1 MDLGSYTMID
11 SFFIVLWIMM
21 PAYLANTIAVL
32 TGGKYPIDQGRI
44 HSDGNR
50 ILGDGKTW
58 SGLVGGTLGGVFIGF
73 LQVNLGEG
81 LIEALSGSQ
90 DVDFWGENSIIVFF
104 LLSFGALFG
113 DMTASFIKRRS
124 QLKRGDKS
132 PLLDMFDFIG
142 MALLLS
148 FIFANEWLM
157 AWILDGYVPLFT
169 LLIATPILHRG
180 VNIIGF
186 KIGVKNE
193 PW

>member
-1 MDLGSYTMID
+1 MDLESYTIIE
-11 SFFIVLWIMM
+11 SLFIVLWIMM

-132 PLLDMFDFIG
+132 PLLDMFDFVG

-157 AWILDGYVPLFT
+157 SWILDGYVPLFT

>member
-1 MDLGSYTMID
+1 MELESYTMIE

-32 TGGKYPIDQGRI
+32 TGGRYPIDQGKI

-58 SGLVGGTLGGVFIGF
+58 SGLVGGTSGGVFIGF

-157 AWILDGYVPLFT
+157 SWILDGYMPLFT

>member
-1 MDLGSYTMID
+1 MDLESYTMIE

-132 PLLDMFDFIG
+132 SLLDMFDFIG

-157 AWILDGYVPLFT
+157 SWILDGYVPLLT

-186 KIGVKNE
+186 KIGIKNE

>member
-1 MDLGSYTMID
+1 MDLESYTMIEN
-11 SFFIVLWIMM
+11 FFIVLWIMM

-157 AWILDGYVPLFT
+157 SWILDGYMPLFT

>member
-1 MDLGSYTMID
+1 MDLESYTMIE

-32 TGGKYPIDQGRI
+32 TGGRYPIDQGKI

-148 FIFANEWLM
+148 FIFANDWLM
-157 AWILDGYVPLFT
+157 SWILDGFVPLFT
-169 LLIATPILHRG
+169 LLVATPVLHRG
-180 VNIIGF
+180 VNIIGY
-186 KIGVKNE
+186 KLGVKNE

>member
-1 MDLGSYTMID
+1 MDLESYTMIE

-32 TGGKYPIDQGRI
+32 TGGRYPIDQGKI

-157 AWILDGYVPLFT
+157 SWILEGYVPLFT

>member
-1 MDLGSYTMID
+1 MDLESYTIIE

-58 SGLVGGTLGGVFIGF
+58 SGLIGGTLGGVFIGY
-73 LQVNLGEG
+73 LQINIGGV
-81 LIEALSGSQ
+81 LIKALSGTQ
-90 DVDFWGENSIIVFF
+90 NVDFWGENPIIVFF
-104 LLSFGALFG
+104 ILSFGALFG

-157 AWILDGYVPLFT
+157 SWILEGYVPLFT
-169 LLIATPILHRG
+169 LLVATPILHRG
-180 VNIIGF
+180 VNIIGY
-186 KIGVKNE
+186 KLGVKNE

>member
-1 MDLGSYTMID
+1 MDLESYTMIE

-58 SGLVGGTLGGVFIGF
+58 SGLVGGTSGGVFIGF

-157 AWILDGYVPLFT
+157 SWILDGYMPLFT

>member
-148 FIFANEWLM
+148 FIFANDWLM
-157 AWILDGYVPLFT
+157 SWILDGFVPLFT
-169 LLIATPILHRG
+169 LLVATPVLHRG
-180 VNIIGF
+180 VNIIGY
-186 KIGVKNE
+186 KLGVKNE

>member
-1 MDLGSYTMID
+1 MDLST
-11 SFFIVLWIMM
+11 FWIVMWIMM

-32 TGGKYPIDQGRI
+32 TGGKYPIDQGKNY
-44 HSDGNR
+44 SDGNR

-58 SGLVGGTLGGVFIGF
+58 SGLIGGTIGGIIIGY
-73 LQVNLGEG
+73 LQLNYGDS
-81 LIEALSGSQ
+81 LIERLANTNE
-90 DVDFWGENSIIVFF
+90 VDFWGEKPIIIFF

-148 FIFANEWLM
+148 FIFANDWLM
-157 AWILDGYVPLFT
+157 SWILEGYVPLFT

-180 VNIIGF
+180 VNIIGY
-186 KIGVKNE
+186 KLGVKNE

>member
-1 MDLGSYTMID
+1 MDLESYTMIE

-32 TGGKYPIDQGRI
+32 TGGRYPIDQGKI

-148 FIFANEWLM
+148 LIFANEWLM
-157 AWILDGYVPLFT
+157 SWILDGYVPLFT

>member
-1 MDLGSYTMID
+1 MDLESYTMIE

-132 PLLDMFDFIG
+132 SLLDMFDFIG

-157 AWILDGYVPLFT
+157 SWILDGYVPLFT

>member
-1 MDLGSYTMID
+1 MDLESYTMIE

-73 LQVNLGEG
+73 LQVNLGEV

-157 AWILDGYVPLFT
+157 SWILDGYMPLFT

>member
-1 MDLGSYTMID
+1 MDLESYTMID

-157 AWILDGYVPLFT
+157 SWILDGYMPLFT

>member
-1 MDLGSYTMID
+1 MDLESYTMIE

-32 TGGKYPIDQGRI
+32 TGGKYPIDQGKI

-132 PLLDMFDFIG
+132 SLLDMFDFIG

-157 AWILDGYVPLFT
+157 SWILDGYMPLFT